1 MAKDITIE
9 ADIVPVLDE
18 KQANALIKRISQLQT
33 KIKSGVSSKA
43 SEELSALT
51 ESYVATMVKTG
62 KASTATS
69 GRIMLEKRAGITSNQ
84 FAKAA
89 MREGADKAKLA
100 IREGRVLPF
109 APISDKRISRMRPD
123 MAAASTAYNE
133 MLSSYVAFKKDPS
146 KESRDELLKSVDN
159 IEAILASLGKDRKKS
174 SSTISKIGK
183 DAGKIGKE
191 VSNWKDVTKPSPT
204 ANAMGAGAY
213 IKHGVKAL
221 LGAFGITS
229 VLSGIKKLFNMGVQG
244 IQEGYNDLVEQ
255 AVYGTNRNIAGSRKL
270 SKMYGIKEE
279 SVAGAERYALDFR
292 QRMMMGEVSDQEFI
306 ALARMGS
313 LGNMIASGEAAKDP
327 TKFHKALQDYIRANK
342 GNEAEVRQNLRWLGL
357 SPELM
362 AYGAIEHDID
372 RENMLEDTYER
383 LVAMNKASA
392 LATLIP
398 SQILKT
404 VEDEIKS
411 ASGRGIKGIFAGPES
426 LELLYRSMSR
436 GSGFTPSEM
445 ERVYGDLAHRTA
457 AYRSFSSDDMA
468 RLGLGLFNPLIP
480 SLVDLRGAR
489 TETENTIAAS
499 FKSSVD
505 LMPSATKEGV
515 KEGVIEGLSEAL
527 KNTTNRSNFDR
538 TVVGLANISSSNGG
552 AY

>member
-1 MAKDITIE
+1 MAQHDLTFE
-9 ADIVPVLDE
+9 AGVVTVLDQRAADDLLR
-18 KQANALIKRISQLQT
+18 KIGKLQKKIS
-33 KIKSGVSSKA
+33 SGLSSKA
-43 SEELSALT
+43 SEELSAL
-51 ESYVATMVKTG
+51 SKQYISSQVILG
-62 KASTATS
+62 KAATTTS
-69 GRIMLEKRAGITSNQ
+69 GRIMLEKRAGITSS
-84 FAKAA
+84 FAKAFT
-89 MREGADKAKLA
+89 RQGADEAKLA

-109 APISDKRISRMRPD
+109 APISDKRISRMRTD

-159 IEAILASLGKDRKKS
+159 IEAILAGLGKDRKKS

-191 VSNWKDVTKPSPT
+191 VSNWKDITKPSPT

-213 IKHGVKAL
+213 IKHGTKAL

-229 VLSGIKKLFNMGVQG
+229 VLSGIKKLFSMGVQG

-255 AVYGTNRNIAGSRKL
+255 SVYGTNRNIAGSRKL

-327 TKFHKALQDYIRANK
+327 TKFHKALQQYIRANK
-342 GNEAEVRQNLRWLGL
+342 GNEAEVRQNLRWLGM

-411 ASGRGIKGIFAGPES
+411 GTARGIRKLLAGTES
-426 LELLYRSMSR
+426 LELLYRSMAR

-445 ERVYGDLAHRTA
+445 EKVYGDLASRTA
-457 AYRSFSSDDMA
+457 AHSSNN
-468 RLGLGLFNPLIP
+468 GLFTQ
-480 SLVDLRGAR
+480 SVDMMVPFLGTALNALYR
-489 TETENTIAAS
+489 EKLNTENTIATS